1 MVLNVNI
8 NSNFMKPLFE
18 EKELPIND
26 LQKIGLHNGGKLSL
40 GAEDLSALLA
50 GRRTDLVS
58 IQNLRTE
65 AFHIQQLDAKLSLQR
80 HPDGSVS
87 LNLHPIYKQAVGHEL
102 LDKSEVELLT
112 SGKIANVSK
121 QVDLEPVKK
130 KTLIIEY
137 DAQTREF
144 ISYDPNGVEPPEKIN
159 GQQLTPEDK
168 QNYKSG
174 NVVQLEDGTRV
185 QHRASERNG
194 MLSDRQVLIL
204 SVLLDGGIS
213 YLLITG
219 IRNLLANREEQK
231 SQYTKGYEQ
240 ALKEMK
246 DSTRVKDEIKL
257 TQTPDDERKNDYKR
271 GYGRGGSR

>member
-1 MVLNVNI
+1 MN
-8 NSNFMKPLFE
+8 PLFE
-18 EKELPIND
+18 KNELPVID
-26 LQKIGLHNGGKLSL
+26 LQKLGLYKDGKNS
-40 GAEDLSALLA
+40 LSADDTSALFA
-50 GRRTDLVS
+50 GRRTDLIS
-58 IQNLRTE
+58 IQNLRTD

-87 LNLHPIYKQAVGHEL
+87 LNLHPIYKNAVAHEL
-102 LDKSEVELLT
+102 LDEREVEQLKA
-112 SGKIANVSK
+112 GKIANVTK
-121 QVDLEPVKK
+121 QVDEETVKK

-144 ISYDPNGVEPPEKIN
+144 ISYDPSRVQVPEKVN

-168 QNYKSG
+168 QNYQSG
-174 NVVQLEDGTRV
+174 NVVQLKDGTRV

-194 MLSDRQVLIL
+194 MLSDRQALIL

-231 SQYTKGYEQ
+231 SQYTKDYEQ

-246 DSTRVKDEIKL
+246 DSTSVKEEIKMRPV
-257 TQTPDDERKNDYKR
+257 PDNENKNDDSR
-271 GYGRGGSR
+271 GYGRCSSR

>member
-1 MVLNVNI
+1 
-8 NSNFMKPLFE
+8 MKPLFE
-18 EKELPIND
+18 KNELPVID
-26 LQKIGLHNGGKLSL
+26 LRKLGLYKDGKSTLSPN
-40 GAEDLSALLA
+40 DLSALLA
-50 GRRTDLVS
+50 GRRTDLIS
-58 IQNLRTE
+58 ITDLKTD

-80 HPDGSVS
+80 SPDGSVS
-87 LNLHPIYKQAVGHEL
+87 LNLHPIYKNAVAHEL
-102 LDKSEVELLT
+102 LDEREVEQLKA
-112 SGKIANVSK
+112 GKIANVTK
-121 QVDLEPVKK
+121 EIDLEPVKK

-144 ISYDPNGVEPPEKIN
+144 ISYDPQGVEPPEKIN

-168 QNYKSG
+168 QNYQSG
-174 NVVQLEDGTRV
+174 NVVQLKDGTRV

-194 MLSDRQVLIL
+194 MLSDRQALIL

-231 SQYTKGYEQ
+231 TQFTKGYEA

-246 DSTRVKDEIKL
+246 KSQPPKEEIKL
-257 TQTPDDERKNDYKR
+257 TQEPDNERKNDYSR
-271 GYGRGGSR
+271 GYGRGSSR